1 MTMGWDV
8 PLKYIDDQN
17 VNSMIKENGLLG
29 ETKHAI
35 K

>member
-1 MTMGWDV
+1 MMMGWEV

-17 VNSMIKENGLLG
+17 VDSWIKENGLLG
-29 ETKHAI
+29 EMKHAI

>member
-1 MTMGWDV
+1 MMMGWEV

-17 VNSMIKENGLLG
+17 VDSLIKENGLLG